1 MEKARRHG
9 CANCNGEQ
17 RHDDLINIKLAC
29 RGTSQTWGA
38 NHSVGQLNQGLTWSR
53 LKGTEPL
60 RYAYRCGKVYLSEC
74 GKCARTKTR
83 FAC

>member
-38 NHSVGQLNQGLTWSR
+38 NHSVGQYPVL
-53 LKGTEPL
+53 E
-60 RYAYRCGKVYLSEC
+60 AE
-74 GKCARTKTR
+74 A
-83 FAC
+83 